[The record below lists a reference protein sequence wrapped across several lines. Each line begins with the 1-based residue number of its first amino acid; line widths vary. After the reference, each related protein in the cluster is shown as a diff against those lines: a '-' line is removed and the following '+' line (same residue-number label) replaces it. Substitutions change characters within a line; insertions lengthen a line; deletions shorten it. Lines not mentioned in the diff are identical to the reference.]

1 MDVRPGGTWRHTM
14 HGPDGTDYPN
24 SAVFLDVR
32 EPEGIAF
39 LLGGPGEPDHFFM
52 TVDFADEGGK
62 TGVTI
67 RALFPS
73 AADRERAIREYGAA
87 DGLEENMDK
96 LAEYVFRVR
105 PAP

>member
-1 MDVRPGGTWRHTM
+1 
-14 HGPDGTDYPN
+14 
-24 SAVFLDVR
+24 
-32 EPEGIAF
+32 
-39 LLGGPGEPDHFFM
+39 
-52 TVDFADEGGK
+52 VDFADEGGK

-96 LAEYVFRVR
+96 LAECAAGFR
-105 PAP
+105 PAS